1 MADFHEQVRS
11 ISGLRAKCRECDE
24 SLYRARVGLHRTN
37 QRLQRARQKETIV
50 ARDRDEQIAE
60 LRARMD
66 RFNAR
71 LAKLREEEKLLAAW
85 FAQLAEQQRLLE
97 HLQQNLAA
105 CRARINTVRARL
117 VELRRLDPPPADE
130 IAALESELGRLERAQ
145 TEINAGLEKVGAT
158 LHSLAEEEPSKR
170 QRREDLRAEIEALRE
185 ELRETQ
191 GRLTE
196 LLQPAFQDADSLV
209 TQKNNATS
217 DIERL
222 QRDCGNCD
230 VDLRGA
236 IGDLYQVDPHP
247 RRTLAFVDDRIPF
260 LLLPVR
266 LETIFVPLQSVAGGA
281 RTELWVRVYPDEIA
295 IHTHEKTVTDREVV
309 AGELYW
315 TELVAAVYLRDE
327 QDKRRRA
334 AWRHL
339 VELFGGQRAA
349 WVARQTKPTDYDALA
364 AGGAAQTLIDGLRS
378 LDPSFFN
385 DLLALDLSVST
396 RSALQAAIASND
408 GDSFSR
414 LADEEKWFDRINAVM
429 RLRITGF
436 PVHDLTK
443 TDAWTRAPRT
453 NVLPDRFVLLL
464 YPTET
469 ADPREIVG
477 NVIPDT
483 MFVGPDPMEAEAAFE
498 KKDQALTYG
507 NTFDWMSDFDRAVEQ
522 GMGFRVSLS
531 DAELRNGFAKI
542 LVLGVFL
549 SANATE
555 SAGLL
560 EELIDNHQFGPKGFS
575 LVRQGTPTNN
585 TERDGTGY
593 SDNDAYDDLAFFTAT
608 DPPAFDPASADLK
621 KSRTDGRLLADA
633 FGIDYAAMQTVQR
646 ANQTDALEA
655 SSLATALFPGTLGYW
670 LKNWMAPVIS
680 EQVARQTRLF
690 FTSFVTGRGPLP
702 AVRVGN
708 QPYGVLLTSDFS
720 RWQYPKDNQGPFNVV
735 LFGDD
740 PIPFLRSLHKLLTG
754 LEKIWSKIAATL
766 PFAGRPGTDSSEVLM
781 DILGLHPTSVE
792 FFQRIGYS
800 EEYLRTLINFK
811 DKGRYEGE
819 LNSLTLGMPSIVRSY
834 LVNLGIIRDVKM
846 VGQMK
851 SLQVLWQHYT
861 TPLDVP
867 NLVENKPTSETN
879 TLTRNYVDWL
889 AKTEDTQ
896 KIIRQ
901 DFGAPPPS
909 ALLYLMLR
917 NSLLLQLHQGAYE
930 WLKERTV
937 FDGLLEKSLGATT
950 LLGMRASTPSVSKLE
965 IMGTAVGVAEPAH
978 PTPSLTVADWIWR
991 GPDPTEIEA
1000 SFLRQQKNALLN
1012 LIDTPTARLE
1022 RCLVEHIDCCN
1033 YRLDAWQTGLFTQR
1047 LLAQRAAGERA
1058 GERQTG
1064 IHLGAYGWVENVK
1077 PSPKVFLS
1085 GDSLPP
1091 QLRPTDS
1098 HPVLEEDD
1106 VIASST
1112 TRGRAARQ
1120 GGFVHAPSLN
1130 HAAAAALLRNAYLSH
1145 ASPEKSEMFSVNL
1158 SSERVRRA
1166 QFILEGMRNGQP
1178 IEALLGYQFERNL
1191 HERTSESANRGDA
1204 TVLEL
1209 NQFILPYRQAFP
1221 FESKEIVQ
1229 AGTGPATETVPPY
1242 SVVNGLRLGEATLT
1256 PANGFGLGAILT
1268 PAELPNTDQA
1278 AAILAEQDALR
1289 NTLDAV
1295 KDLLM
1300 AENAFQ
1306 LVRGNFDRVAA
1317 VSLAQKDA
1325 HIPPE
1330 LEVVET
1336 PRGSEFTFTNRVTLH
1351 FADLDPALA
1360 SSNPWPLNPMTPRA
1374 TAEPGMNQWLGS
1386 IFGPSP
1392 EKIRCQVGW
1401 VEPDAAPDV
1410 IANDL
1415 HFISLADLKLQPLDF
1430 VGLVSISPDETH
1442 GATELE
1448 TRIAFQYR
1456 RDNNIA
1462 DDKITRILF
1471 KPPVAAGELRFAE
1484 VFPLARHLRA
1494 LLLES
1499 RALNAEDFL
1508 PASGGKETA
1517 IPVDKNNPKGYD
1529 AAELRSRVQSTL
1541 NALTALANALDGPA
1555 APTVE
1560 VVFLKD
1566 PTTPADDE
1574 TFVGKLGDAFT
1585 RLEAAKLALTDSAQV
1600 TITFPLADPGAP
1612 ERLHQNLRSIAGFG
1626 IGDAFPPESDL
1637 AIDAAKVALLARAYR
1652 TARRLRRS
1660 VQKDGVLDR
1669 AAATLSKATSDK
1681 TIEAQVVLLLEAGKI
1696 LFGETFNWLPK
1707 FSCYNEIDLAT
1718 AAADREQLLKHTA
1731 DPIAGPTKTEV
1742 VDEWLQGLAR
1752 VRRPLYRF
1760 ETVRTLADALNDVT
1774 LEVLPV
1780 QVPYRTNDSW
1790 LAVEFPET
1798 DPNDTSLPPK
1808 RFGISRDT
1816 LSIAAHGKT
1825 AFQAGVKQSGVLVDD
1840 WTEEIPTDK
1849 ETTGIAFR
1857 YNQPNA
1863 APPQALLL
1871 AVTPEET
1878 GSWSWDDLVG
1888 TLNDTLRR
1896 AKRRAVEPEQL
1907 EQQAAEEPDAV
1918 PMETWNVIA
1927 PALVSEFSA
1936 IEQSDVWLDL
1946 MGMLE
1951 FKALIDFNGRALTR

>member
-1 MADFHEQVRS
+1 MADFHEQVRL
-11 ISGLRAKCRECDE
+11 ISSLREKCRECDE
-24 SLYRARVGLHRTN
+24 TLYGARVNLHRTSL
-37 QRLQRARQKETIV
+37 RLQRAQQKQTIV
-50 ARDRDEQIAE
+50 ARDRDERIAE

-66 RFNAR
+66 RLNAR
-71 LAKLREEEKLLAAW
+71 LAKLREEEKQLADW
-85 FAQLAEQQRLLE
+85 FAQLADQQRLFK
-97 HLQQNLAA
+97 HLQQNLEA
-105 CRARINTVRARL
+105 CRARIETVKTRL
-117 VELRRLDPPPADE
+117 AELRALDPPPADE
-130 IAALESELGRLERAQ
+130 IAALERELEALERAQ
-145 TEINAGLEKVGAT
+145 SDIGSGLEKVGET
-158 LHSLAEEEPSKR
+158 LRSLAGQEPDKR
-170 QRREDLRAEIEALRE
+170 RRREELKAEIEALRA
-185 ELRETQ
+185 ELSENQ

-196 LLQPAFQDADSLV
+196 LLQPVFQDADSLDA
-209 TQKNNATS
+209 QKKKITS
-217 DIERL
+217 DIDDF
-222 QRDCGNCD
+222 QKACVDCD
-230 VDLRGA
+230 DKLRGA

-247 RRTLAFVDDRIPF
+247 RRALAFVDDRTPF

-266 LETIFVPLQSVAGGA
+266 LETIFVPLQSLEGGA

-295 IHTHEKTVTDREVV
+295 IHTHEKTLTDREVI

-315 TELVAAVYLRDE
+315 TELVAAAYLRDE
-327 QDKRRRA
+327 QELRRRA

-349 WVARQTKPTDYDALA
+349 WVARQTKPTDYDAIA
-364 AGGAAQTLIDGLRS
+364 ADGAAQTLIDVLRS
-378 LDPSFFN
+378 LNPNFFTE
-385 DLLALDLSVST
+385 LLALDLSAAT
-396 RSALQAAIASND
+396 RTTLQDAIAAND
-408 GDSFSR
+408 GDALSR
-414 LADEEKWFDRINAVM
+414 LADQEKWFDRINDVM

-443 TDAWTRAPRT
+443 NDAWTRAPRT
-453 NVLPDRFVLLL
+453 NILPDRFVLLL
-464 YPTET
+464 YPSDAAE
-469 ADPREIVG
+469 PREITG

-483 MFVGPDPMEAEAAFE
+483 MFVGPDPMDAEAAFE
-498 KKDQALTYG
+498 NKDHALTYG
-507 NTFDWMSDFDRAVEQ
+507 STFDWMSDFDKAVEQ

-531 DAELRNGFAKI
+531 DAEVRSGFAKI

-560 EELIDNHQFGPKGFS
+560 EELINNHQFGPKGLS

-608 DPPAFDPASADLK
+608 DPPAFDPTSSDLK
-621 KSRTDGRLLADA
+621 KSQTDGRLLADA
-633 FGIDYAAMQTVQR
+633 FGIGYSAMQTVQR
-646 ANQTDALEA
+646 ADQADALEA
-655 SSLATALFPGTLGYW
+655 SLMATALFPGTLGYW
-670 LKNWMAPVIS
+670 LRTWMSPVVTP
-680 EQVARQTRLF
+680 QAARQARLF

-720 RWQYPKDNQGPFNVV
+720 RWKYPKESDDPPLI

-740 PIPFLRSLHKLLTG
+740 QLAFLRSLHNLLAR
-754 LEKIWSKIAATL
+754 LESVWSDIASGL
-766 PFAGRPGTDSSEVLM
+766 PFAGKPGTDSTEVLM
-781 DILGLHPTSVE
+781 NILGLHPTSVE

-800 EEYLRTLINFK
+800 EEYLRTLMNFK
-811 DKGRYEGE
+811 DGGRYAGE
-819 LNSLTLGMPSIVRSY
+819 LNSMMLGMPFIARSY
-834 LVNLGIIRDVKM
+834 LANLGINRDVKT
-846 VGQMK
+846 VSRMK
-851 SLQVLWQHYT
+851 SIHVLWQHYT
-861 TPLDVP
+861 TPLNAP
-867 NLVENKPTSETN
+867 NLVENKPPSETN
-879 TLTRNYVDWL
+879 TLTLNYIDWL

-896 KIIRQ
+896 KIIKQ
-901 DFGAPPPS
+901 DFGATPPS

-930 WLKERTV
+930 WLKERTI
-937 FDGLLEKSLGATT
+937 FDAQLEQSIGATT
-950 LLGMRASTPSVSKLE
+950 LVGMRDSTPAVSKLE

-978 PTPSLTVADWIWR
+978 PTPNLSVANLIWQ

-1000 SFLRQQKNALLN
+1000 SFLRKQKNALLN

-1022 RCLVEHIDCCN
+1022 RCMVEHIDCCN
-1033 YRLDAWQTGLFTQR
+1033 YRLDAWQTGLFAQR
-1047 LLAQRAAGERA
+1047 LLAQRASGERA
-1058 GERQTG
+1058 GERKLG

-1085 GDSLPP
+1085 ADSLPS
-1091 QLRPTDS
+1091 QLRPADS

-1106 VIASST
+1106 LIASSKT
-1112 TRGRAARQ
+1112 LEKFARQ

-1145 ASPEKSEMFSVNL
+1145 ASPEKAEMFSVNL

-1191 HERTSESANRGDA
+1191 HERTSESARRDDHP
-1204 TVLEL
+1204 VLEL
-1209 NQFILPYRQAFP
+1209 NEFILPYRQAFP

-1242 SVVNGLRLGEATLT
+1242 SVVNGLRLGDASLT
-1256 PANGFGLGAILT
+1256 AANGFGLASILT
-1268 PAELPNTDQA
+1268 PAELPNTNQA

-1289 NTLDAV
+1289 DTLDAV

-1330 LEVVET
+1330 LEVVQT

-1360 SSNPWPLNPMTPRA
+1360 SSNPWPAIPLTPRA
-1374 TAEPGMNQWLGS
+1374 AAEPGMNQWLGS
-1386 IFGPSP
+1386 ILGAAP
-1392 EKIRCQVGW
+1392 EKILCLVGW
-1401 VEPDAAPDV
+1401 VAPDADASVTP
-1410 IANDL
+1410 NDL
-1415 HFISLADLKLQPLDF
+1415 HFVSLADLRIQPIDF
-1430 VGLVSISPDETH
+1430 VWLVGISPEDTR

-1448 TRIAFQYR
+1448 TRISFHYR
-1456 RDNNIA
+1456 RTHLIA

-1471 KPPVAAGELRFAE
+1471 QPPVAADEFTFAE
-1484 VFPLARHLRA
+1484 LFPLARHLRA

-1517 IPVDKNNPKGYD
+1517 IPVDKQNPKGYD
-1529 AAELRSRVQSTL
+1529 AAELGSRVESTL
-1541 NALTALANALDGPA
+1541 NALTALADALDGPA
-1555 APTVE
+1555 APSVKL
-1560 VVFLKD
+1560 VFAKD

-1574 TFVGKLGDAFT
+1574 TFDGKLGDAFT
-1585 RLEAAKLALTDSAQV
+1585 KLEAAKLAFTDSTQV
-1600 TITFPLADPGAP
+1600 TITFSSADA
-1612 ERLHQNLRSIAGFG
+1612 EILHLKLQSIAGFG
-1626 IGDAFPPESDL
+1626 IGDAFPPESDPT
-1637 AIDAAKVALLARAYR
+1637 IDATKVALLARAYR

-1669 AAATLSKATSDK
+1669 AAATIGKATADK
-1681 TIEAQVVLLLEAGKI
+1681 SVEAQVLLLLEAGKI

-1707 FSCYNEIDLAT
+1707 FSCHNEIDLAA
-1718 AAADREQLLKHTA
+1718 AAADRDQLLKHAT
-1731 DPIAGPTKTEV
+1731 DPIAGLTKTEV

-1752 VRRPLYRF
+1752 VRRPLHRF
-1760 ETVRTLADALNDVT
+1760 EIVRTLADALNDVT

-1780 QVPYRTNDSW
+1780 QVPYRAKDSW

-1798 DPNDTSLPPK
+1798 DPNDTNVPPK

-1816 LSIAAHGKT
+1816 LSIAAHGST
-1825 AFQAGVKQSGVLVDD
+1825 AFQAGVKQSGVLIDD
-1840 WTEEIPTDK
+1840 WTEEIPTDT

-1863 APPQALLL
+1863 TPPQALLL
-1871 AVTPEET
+1871 VVTPEET
-1878 GSWSWDDLVG
+1878 GSWSWDALVG

-1907 EQQAAEEPDAV
+1907 EKQTTGALSEVA
-1918 PMETWNVIA
+1918 METWNAIA

-1946 MGMLE
+1946 MGMLD
-1951 FKALIDFNGRALTR
+1951 FKALVDFNARLVTP